1 VLTNISFLVAITKR
15 QVRKESARVADLDLA
30 GLDHGPF
37 GVPDAIQRHIR
48 TVGNIRPLA
57 VHQGQRI
64 LEFLSALTADLVRPF
79 LDREH
84 AAHLAVMTPQDKL
97 ENS

>member
-15 QVRKESARVADLDLA
+15 QVRKGVPRRDYVADLDLA

-48 TVGNIRPLA
+48 TVGNIRPLGA
-57 VHQGQRI
+57 SEPTNTRI
-64 LEFLSALTADLVRPF
+64 PVRTDSRPGTS
-79 LDREH
+79 
-84 AAHLAVMTPQDKL
+84 V
-97 ENS
+97 S